1 MSKKIFIV
9 SGGTGGHIIPAR
21 CLGELLASQNHQVYF
36 FGDIK
41 LKNYIKNQDQFKS
54 FIIQASQFKKTPSFL
69 LKAIAK
75 ISFGTLQSLWYFL
88 KYRPDYIFAFG
99 GYASFPILLASVIVK
114 CPIILHEQ
122 NAHLGKVNRLF
133 AKYANK
139 IATSFPQTTG
149 FKENELS
156 KIIFTGNPVR
166 KEIIALNSTKYQIPH
181 FKEELTDDTRD
192 KIGYDVIL
200 TSDFYDVVKRKG
212 QINILVIGGSGGAKI
227 FSEILPKAFF
237 NLKEEIKEQL
247 YITQQCRAELVESTF
262 ATYKSFNLNAVV
274 NGFFEN
280 MNELLENAH
289 LVIARAGSSTIAE
302 CCIAK
307 KPMILVPFE
316 LSADNHQQKNA
327 QYLQEN
333 GSAIVFKE
341 KDFSI
346 NHINNIINQLL
357 TSPQTLEKM
366 SNNCAKLAITNATYN
381 IAKIIDCQ

>member
-21 CLGELLASQNHQVYF
+21 CLAELLASQNHQVFF
-36 FGDIK
+36 FGDAK
-41 LKNYIKNQDQFKS
+41 LKNYIKDQDQFKS
-54 FIIQASQFKKTPSFL
+54 LIIQASQLKKTPSFL
-69 LKAIAK
+69 FKAIAK
-75 ISFGTLQSLWYFL
+75 IAIGTLQSLFYFL
-88 KYRPDYIFAFG
+88 KHRPDYVFAFG
-99 GYASFPILLASVIVK
+99 GYASFPVLLASVIVK

-122 NAHLGKVNRLF
+122 NAHLGKVNRIF
-133 AKYANK
+133 AKYASK
-139 IATSFPQTTG
+139 IATSFPITSG
-149 FKENELS
+149 FKESELN

-166 KEIIALNSTKYQIPH
+166 SEIIALNKNEYQIPH
-181 FKEELTDDTRD
+181 FQEELNNDSLH

-200 TSDFYDVVKRKG
+200 ASDFYEVVKRKE
-212 QINILVIGGSGGAKI
+212 QINVLIIGGSGGAKI

-237 NLKEEIKEQL
+237 NLNEEIKEQL
-247 YITQQCRAELVESTF
+247 HITQQCRAELVESTF

-274 NGFFEN
+274 DGFFIN

-307 KPMILVPFE
+307 KPMILIPFE

-327 QYLQEN
+327 NYLQEN
-333 GSAIVFKE
+333 GSAIVIKE

-346 NHINNIINQLL
+346 NHINDIVNQLL
-357 TSPQTLEKM
+357 TSPQTLKKM
-366 SNNCAKLAITNATYN
+366 SNNCAKLAIINATYN
-381 IAKIIDCQ
+381 LSKIVNG

>member
-21 CLGELLASQNHQVYF
+21 CLAELLTSQNHQVFF
-36 FGDIK
+36 FGDAK

-54 FIIQASQFKKTPSFL
+54 FIIQTSQFKKTPSFL
-69 LKAIAK
+69 FKAIAK
-75 ISFGTLQSLWYFL
+75 IAIGTLQSLWYFF
-88 KYRPDYIFAFG
+88 KYRPDYVFAFG

-122 NAHLGKVNRLF
+122 NAHLGKVNRIF
-133 AKYANK
+133 AKYASK
-139 IATSFPQTTG
+139 IATSFPSTSG
-149 FKENELS
+149 FKENELN

-166 KEIIALNSTKYQIPH
+166 SEIIELNKTEYRIPH
-181 FKEELTDDTRD
+181 IQEELNNDGLP

-200 TSDFYDVVKRKG
+200 ASDFYDVVKRKV
-212 QINILVIGGSGGAKI
+212 QINVLVIGGSGGAKI

-237 NLKEEIKEQL
+237 NLNEEIKEQL
-247 YITQQCRAELVESTF
+247 HITQQCRAELVESTF
-262 ATYKSFNLNAVV
+262 ATYESFNLNAVV
-274 NGFFEN
+274 NGFFTN
-280 MNELLENAH
+280 MNELLNNTH

-307 KPMILVPFE
+307 KPMILIPLE

-327 QYLQEN
+327 NYLQEN
-333 GSAIVFKE
+333 GSAIVVKE

-346 NHINNIINQLL
+346 NHINDIINQLL
-357 TSPQTLEKM
+357 TSPQTLKKM
-366 SNNCAKLAITNATYN
+366 SDNCAKLAIIDATYN
-381 IAKIIDCQ
+381 LSKTVNG